1 MFLQFLSVLPQG
13 KSFLSETL
21 VLMGYIGPGLFFS
34 SFRLNDTIKH
44 IFVGYGVQKTVL
56 VLSLKS

>member
-1 MFLQFLSVLPQG
+1 MFLQFLSMLSQG
-13 KSFLSETL
+13 KGFLFETL
-21 VLMGYIGPGLFFS
+21 VLMGCIGLGLFFF

-44 IFVGYGVQKTVL
+44 IFVDYEVQKTVL